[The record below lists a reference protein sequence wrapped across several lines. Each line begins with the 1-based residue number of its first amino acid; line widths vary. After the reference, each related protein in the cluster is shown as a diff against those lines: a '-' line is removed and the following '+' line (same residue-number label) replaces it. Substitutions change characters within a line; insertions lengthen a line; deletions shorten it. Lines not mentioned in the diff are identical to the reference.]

1 MERENF
7 AGCSPEGYS
16 GVTEGNTF
24 YIPIHHS
31 FDYIAH
37 PNSLINV
44 GKYAAAQKKVEGL
57 KRADLGLLPVVMII
71 CNTQKEI
78 KGAINSQN
86 NHTLGLHTSYVI
98 TYT

>member
-1 MERENF
+1 MEMGNF

-16 GVTEGNTF
+16 GVTESNIF
-24 YIPIHHS
+24 SISIHNS

-57 KRADLGLLPVVMII
+57 KRADLVLLPVVIA
-71 CNTQKEI
+71 CNTHKEI
-78 KGAINSQN
+78 KGEHCNQ
-86 NHTLGLHTSYVI
+86 
-98 TYT
+98 